1 MPEVNSG
8 NRHGGS
14 FLGFIVEGGCR
25 EIRYRGERK
34 GAAGTTKIRQDRH
47 EFSLP
52 DSRSLPQLNFEDD
65 RITIARESNEVV
77 RSFHVS

>member
-1 MPEVNSG
+1 MPEVNSRS
-8 NRHGGS
+8 RHGGS
-14 FLGFIVEGGCR
+14 FLGFIVGGGCR

-52 DSRSLPQLNFEDD
+52 DSRSLPQLNFESK
-65 RITIARESNEVV
+65 ITIARESNEVARFIV
-77 RSFHVS
+77 IFS